1 MSHNEQNSH
10 QCIHCTVGSCK
21 FNNQIRHLCT
31 LESINVC
38 ATPGKSSSGTDE
50 SMCGSYQH

>member
-1 MSHNEQNSH
+1 MSQHDSNSH

-21 FNNQIRHLCT
+21 FNNQIRRLCT

-38 ATPGKSSSGTDE
+38 PTPATTSSGTDE
-50 SMCGSYQH
+50 SMCGSYAH

>member
-1 MSHNEQNSH
+1 MSQHETSSH

-21 FNNQIRHLCT
+21 YNNQIRHLCT

-38 ATPGKSSSGTDE
+38 PSSKTNTSGTDE
-50 SMCGSYQH
+50 SMCGSYAH